1 MLVPQCAKCVLRFCV
16 RESWE
21 EGQLPEFC
29 PMMYKPGIIEKALEK
44 YNDEGT
50 RRLHVNSAI
59 IEQQAYQMVRGR
71 LISVRPRLL
80 EIMKFSESMGWDDL
94 GVAFC
99 GGLTDEAKRV
109 VEVLERAGF
118 RVRSVV
124 CSCGGVDK
132 TRFGVPGKNK
142 IASLYG
148 EPNRF
153 EAGCNPIVQ
162 ADVLNSES
170 LDLHIIVGLCIGHD
184 LLFTR
189 HSRAPVTTLIVKDR
203 VTGHN
208 PVASLYSRYYNP
220 RYYTEKLR
228 QI

>member
-1 MLVPQCAKCVLRFCV
+1 MLVPQCAKCVPRFCV
-16 RESWE
+16 RESWD

-29 PMMYKPGIIEKALEK
+29 PMKHKPGVIEQALEK
-44 YNDEGT
+44 YRDEDT
-50 RRLHVNSAI
+50 RRLHVTSAI
-59 IEQQAYQMVRGR
+59 IEQKAYQMVRGR

-99 GGLTDEAKRV
+99 GGLSDEAKSV

-132 TRFGVPGKNK
+132 TRFGVPGEHK
-142 IASLYG
+142 ISSLYG
-148 EPNRF
+148 EPDRF

-162 ADVLNSES
+162 AEVLNSEN

-189 HSRAPVTTLIVKDR
+189 HSRPPVTTLIVKDR

-208 PVASLYSRYYNP
+208 PVASLYSGYHNP
-220 RYYTEKLR
+220 RYYTEKMD

>member
-1 MLVPQCAKCVLRFCV
+1 MFVPRCAKCVPRFCV
-16 RESWE
+16 KESWE

-29 PMMYKPGIIEKALEK
+29 PMKYKPGVIENAFEK
-44 YNDEGT
+44 HKDEGT

-99 GGLTDEAKRV
+99 IGLTDEAKRV
-109 VEVLERAGF
+109 VEVLERGGF

-124 CSCGGVDK
+124 CSYGGVDK
-132 TRFGVPGKNK
+132 TRSGVPGEHK

-162 ADVLNSES
+162 AEVLNSES

-208 PVASLYSRYYNP
+208 PVVSLYSRYHDS

>member
-1 MLVPQCAKCVLRFCV
+1 MLVPQCAKCMTRLCV
-16 RESWE
+16 KEAWE

-29 PMMYKPGIIEKALEK
+29 PMKHKHGVIEQALEE
-44 YNDEGT
+44 YNDEDT

-80 EIMKFSESMGWDDL
+80 EIMKFSEQMGWEDL

-109 VEVLERAGF
+109 VEVLERGGF

-132 TRFGVPGKNK
+132 TRFGVPGEHK

-148 EPNRF
+148 EPDRF

-162 ADVLNSES
+162 AEILNSES

-189 HSRAPVTTLIVKDR
+189 HSRPPVTTLIVKDR

-208 PVASLYSRYYNP
+208 PVASLYSGYHNP
-220 RYYTEKLR
+220 RYYTEKSENN
-228 QI
+228 

>member
-1 MLVPQCAKCVLRFCV
+1 MLVPQCAKCVPRFCV

-21 EGQLPEFC
+21 EGQLPDFC
-29 PMMYKPGIIEKALEK
+29 PMKHKPGVIEQALEK
-44 YNDEGT
+44 YRDEGT
-50 RRLHVNSAI
+50 RRLHVTSAI

-118 RVRSVV
+118 MVRSVV

-132 TRFGVPGKNK
+132 TRFGVPGEHK
-142 IASLYG
+142 ISSLYG
-148 EPNRF
+148 EPDRF

-162 ADVLNSES
+162 AEVLNSES

-184 LLFTR
+184 ILFTR
-189 HSRAPVTTLIVKDR
+189 HSRPPVTTLIVKDR

-208 PVASLYSRYYNP
+208 PVASLYSGYHNP
-220 RYYTEKLR
+220 RYYTEKLDH
-228 QI
+228 I

>member
-1 MLVPQCAKCVLRFCV
+1 MLVPQCAKCVPRFCV
-16 RESWE
+16 RESWD

-29 PMMYKPGIIEKALEK
+29 PMKHKPGVIEQALEK
-44 YNDEGT
+44 YRDEDT
-50 RRLHVNSAI
+50 RRLHVTSAI
-59 IEQQAYQMVRGR
+59 IEQKAYQMVRGR

-99 GGLTDEAKRV
+99 GRLSDEAKSV

-132 TRFGVPGKNK
+132 TRFGVPGEHK
-142 IASLYG
+142 ISSLYG
-148 EPNRF
+148 EPDRF

-162 ADVLNSES
+162 AEVLNSEN

-189 HSRAPVTTLIVKDR
+189 HSRPPVTTLIVKDR

-208 PVASLYSRYYNP
+208 PVASLYSGYHNP
-220 RYYTEKLR
+220 RYYTEKMD

>member
-1 MLVPQCAKCVLRFCV
+1 MLVPQCAKCVPRFCV
-16 RESWE
+16 RESWD

-29 PMMYKPGIIEKALEK
+29 PMKHKPGVIEQALEK
-44 YNDEGT
+44 YRDEDT
-50 RRLHVNSAI
+50 RRLHVTSAI
-59 IEQQAYQMVRGR
+59 IEQKAYQMVRGR

-99 GGLTDEAKRV
+99 GGLSDEAKSV

-132 TRFGVPGKNK
+132 TRFGVPGEHK
-142 IASLYG
+142 ISSLYG
-148 EPNRF
+148 KPDRF

-162 ADVLNSES
+162 AEVLNSEN

-189 HSRAPVTTLIVKDR
+189 HSRPPVTTLIVKDR

-208 PVASLYSRYYNP
+208 PVASLYSGYHNP
-220 RYYTEKLR
+220 RYYTEKMD

>member
-1 MLVPQCAKCVLRFCV
+1 MLVPQCAKCVTRFCA

-29 PMMYKPGIIEKALEK
+29 PMKHKPGVIEQALEK
-44 YNDEGT
+44 YGDEDT

-80 EIMKFSESMGWDDL
+80 EIMKFSESMGWHDL
-94 GVAFC
+94 GVAYC
-99 GGLTDEAKRV
+99 GGLTDEAGRV
-109 VEVLERAGF
+109 VEVLEKAGF

-132 TRFGVPGKNK
+132 TRFGVPGEHK

-148 EPNRF
+148 DPDRF
-153 EAGCNPIVQ
+153 EAGCNPIAQ
-162 ADVLNSES
+162 AEVLNSEN

-189 HSRAPVTTLIVKDR
+189 YSRAPVTTLIVKDR

-208 PVASLYSRYYNP
+208 PVASLYSGYHNP
-220 RYYTEKLR
+220 RYYTEKTD
-228 QI
+228 QT

>member
-1 MLVPQCAKCVLRFCV
+1 MRQ
-16 RESWE
+16 
-21 EGQLPEFC
+21 
-29 PMMYKPGIIEKALEK
+29 KPGVIEQAMEE
-44 YNDEGT
+44 YNEEDT
-50 RRLHVNSAI
+50 RRLHINSAI

-80 EIMKFSESMGWDDL
+80 EIIKFSEQMGWDDL

-99 GGLTDEAKRV
+99 GGLTDEAGRV
-109 VEVLERAGF
+109 VDVLEKAGF

-132 TRFGVPGKNK
+132 TRFGVPAEQK
-142 IASLYG
+142 ISSLYG
-148 EPNRF
+148 EPDKF

-162 ADVLNSES
+162 AEVLNSES

-184 LLFTR
+184 ILFTR
-189 HSRAPVTTLIVKDR
+189 HSRPPVTTLIVKDR

-208 PVASLYSRYYNP
+208 PVTSLYSGYHNP
-220 RYYTEKLR
+220 RYYTEKSENK
-228 QI
+228 